1 LEKHL
6 KLDGIKGNVLK
17 IKQKSKEETKQETGE
32 HFTEKK
38 STEMEMSTFAQGN
51 IDQSVN
57 SVPILFKAY
66 PGGRFT

>member
-6 KLDGIKGNVLK
+6 KLDGIKTNVLK
-17 IKQKSKEETKQETGE
+17 VKQNSKEETKQETGE

-38 STEMEMSTFAQGN
+38 GAETEMVNFSQAN
-51 IDQSVN
+51 IDQTVT